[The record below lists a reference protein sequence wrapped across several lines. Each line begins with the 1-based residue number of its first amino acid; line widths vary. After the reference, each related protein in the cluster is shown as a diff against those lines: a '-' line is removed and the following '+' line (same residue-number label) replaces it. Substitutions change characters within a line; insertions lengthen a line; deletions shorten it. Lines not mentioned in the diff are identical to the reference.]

1 MELEEN
7 ICLKCKSNCCKLQVD
22 ITKSESDSLHSL
34 GYGDDI
40 SVRVNDFLKE
50 NPYYKD
56 KKRLLDDLCKDSY
69 ASIKKRLL
77 DDLCKDS
84 YASINK
90 GEDGYCAFLNRST
103 RLCNIYENR
112 PSACVEFSNQS
123 NRCREVME
131 CLS

>member
-22 ITKSESDSLHSL
+22 ITKSESDSLYAL

-50 NPYYKD
+50 NPYYED
-56 KKRLLDDLCKDSY
+56 
-69 ASIKKRLL
+69 KKRLL